1 VHDYSYESSVSLLI
15 TGKVNSPRRVVSSP
29 RKPPQSPRSAASRKG
44 GLAPTSLAN
53 FFKAGGRPT
62 GKEAKSQDKNTHPG
76 NNSKASDPCQVL
88 PNTNI
93 ELILTL
99 IVSYIKEAV

>member
-1 VHDYSYESSVSLLI
+1 MSLLI

-29 RKPPQSPRSAASRKG
+29 RKPPQSPRSAPSRKG

-62 GKEAKSQDKNTHPG
+62 GKEANSQDKKAQPG
-76 NNSKASDPCQVL
+76 NNSKSSNPNQVL
-88 PNTNI
+88 PNN
-93 ELILTL
+93 E
-99 IVSYIKEAV
+99 Y